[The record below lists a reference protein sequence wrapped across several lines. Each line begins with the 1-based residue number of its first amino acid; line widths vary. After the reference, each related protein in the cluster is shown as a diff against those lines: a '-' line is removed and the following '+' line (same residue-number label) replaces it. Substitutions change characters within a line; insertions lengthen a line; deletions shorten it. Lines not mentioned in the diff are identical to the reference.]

1 MRCEKCGAEVDAK
14 SLYCPKCGNQ
24 LIADAVNEA
33 ESEPTARD
41 RFSQAAATRQR
52 GVDTEHPLWEG
63 SYSPKAMIGSWIGAG
78 AATLVAVVCGF
89 LFLQGSVLGWTILL
103 AVVAIVWV
111 ALALTYLYRR
121 FSVGYALTT
130 QRFIHHRGLL
140 WRTTDRV
147 ELIDIDDI
155 AVTQG
160 PVERLLDCGTIRIT
174 SSDKTHPELLM
185 LGIDGVR
192 GIAGVIDD
200 ERRKE
205 RRRRGL
211 HIEAV

>member
-1 MRCEKCGAEVDAK
+1 MRCEQCGAEADAK

-24 LIADAVNEA
+24 LTADAANA
-33 ESEPTARD
+33 TDAEPTARD

-52 GVDTEHPLWEG
+52 GVDTEQPLWQG
-63 SYSPKAMIGSWIGAG
+63 SYSPKAMIGSWIGG
-78 AATLVAVVCGF
+78 GVATLLAVVCGVM
-89 LFLQGSVLGWTILL
+89 FLQDAMGWWILIGGVLL
-103 AVVAIVWV
+103 VWV

-121 FSVGYALTT
+121 YSVNYELTS
-130 QRFIHHRGLL
+130 QRFIHQHGLL

-147 ELIDIDDI
+147 ELIDIDDVT
-155 AVTQG
+155 VTQG
-160 PVERLLDCGTIRIT
+160 PVERMLDVGTIQIN
-174 SSDKTHPELLM
+174 SSDTTHPKFAIP
-185 LGIDGVR
+185 GIDRVR
-192 GIAGVIDD
+192 EVAGVIDD

>member
-1 MRCEKCGAEVDAK
+1 MRCEQCGAEVDAE

-24 LIADAVNEA
+24 VTADAA
-33 ESEPTARD
+33 TAADAEPTARD

-52 GVDTEHPLWEG
+52 GVDAEHPLWEG
-63 SYSPKAMIGSWIGAG
+63 SYSPKAMIGSWIAAG
-78 AATLVAVVCGF
+78 VATLIAVVCGF
-89 LFLQGSVLGWTILL
+89 MFMQDTALGWPILL
-103 AVVAIVWV
+103 GVVLLMWV
-111 ALALTYLYRR
+111 ALALTFLYRK

-130 QRFIHHRGLL
+130 QRFIHQRGLL

-160 PVERLLDCGTIRIT
+160 PVERLLDVGTIRVT
-174 SSDKTHPELLM
+174 SSDKTHPEFSIP
-185 LGIDGVR
+185 GIDRVR
-192 GIAGVIDD
+192 EVASIIDD